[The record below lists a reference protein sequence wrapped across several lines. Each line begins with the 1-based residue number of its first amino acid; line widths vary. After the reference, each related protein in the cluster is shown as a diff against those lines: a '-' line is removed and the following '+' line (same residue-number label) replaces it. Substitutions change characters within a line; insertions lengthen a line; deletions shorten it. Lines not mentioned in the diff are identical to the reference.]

1 MTRGESRANEINMVL
16 KQIYDKDTT
25 DKWEKKILL
34 EAAGCVWK
42 ARRDK
47 VTNVASFMELLYD
60 YMGFDYDVDVEELGT
75 ETVFTVKTFKK
86 R

>member
-1 MTRGESRANEINMVL
+1 MRKGEDIAKGINEVL
-16 KQIYDKDTT
+16 KQIHDKKTT
-25 DKWEKKILL
+25 DKWEKKALL

-42 ARRDK
+42 ARRDN

-60 YMGFDYDVDVEELGT
+60 YMGFDYDVDVV
-75 ETVFTVKTFKK
+75 ETDKETIFTVKTFRK